1 MNNETKA
8 REFLAELFESRPK
21 SFSKCLDDRSKGL
34 HVIMHMLDK
43 VGGAVVAGD
52 IAEELNMSTPR
63 VAAALKA
70 LEGKGY
76 IVRSPSEDDRRKT
89 VVTITEA
96 GSAAAKRDEDALE
109 ELVSYLFD
117 TVGESDLNEFLRIS
131 SAIKNALDNK
141 AE

>member
-1 MNNETKA
+1 MDNKTKA
-8 REFLAELFESRPK
+8 REFLAEFFENRPK
-21 SFSKCLDDRSKGL
+21 GFTKPLDDKSRGL
-34 HVIMHMLDK
+34 CMILHLLDN
-43 VGGAVVAGD
+43 VGGTVIAGD

-76 IVRSPSEDDRRKT
+76 IVRSSSADDRRKT

-96 GSAAAKRDEDALE
+96 GRSAAKRDEDVLV